1 MRPEWPNYF
10 MSIAKVVA
18 TRATCLRGQ
27 VGAVI
32 VRDKR
37 ILSTGYNGAP
47 RGIEH
52 CKTCMR
58 DELNIPSGERHEL
71 CKAVH
76 AEANAVIQAA
86 AYGISI
92 KDADMYC
99 THSPCSMCAKM
110 MINAQIKTIYYVKE
124 YKDALATRLLAE
136 AGIQLIYVPITK
148 EST

>member
-124 YKDALATRLLAE
+124 YKDELAASLLAE
-136 AGIQLIYVPITK
+136 AGIQLIHVPVTMEI
-148 EST
+148 

>member
-10 MSIAKVVA
+10 MSIARVVA

-58 DELNIPSGERHEL
+58 NELNIPSGERHEL

-124 YKDALATRLLAE
+124 YKDELAASLLAE
-136 AGIQLIYVPITK
+136 AGIQLIHVPVTMEI
-148 EST
+148 

>member
-110 MINAQIKTIYYVKE
+110 MINAQIKTIYYAKE

>member
-58 DELNIPSGERHEL
+58 NELNIPSGERHEL

-124 YKDALATRLLAE
+124 YKDELAASLLAE
-136 AGIQLIYVPITK
+136 AGIQLIHVPVTMEI
-148 EST
+148 